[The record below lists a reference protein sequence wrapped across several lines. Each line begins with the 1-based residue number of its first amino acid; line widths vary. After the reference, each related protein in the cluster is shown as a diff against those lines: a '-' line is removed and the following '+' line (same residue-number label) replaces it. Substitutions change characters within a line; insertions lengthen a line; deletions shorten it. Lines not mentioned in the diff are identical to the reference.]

1 MALYKIK
8 IENRNYNSW
17 SILNANTLEPQ
28 ILDNFNPLEHKL
40 FTNDIFKYEN
50 NKIEIINSSLK
61 INENIPAVLI
71 LSDNKTY
78 GRKNKTKLFY
88 KCIPDDKRMP
98 IFLVPYEIKHVGF
111 VKVFNNLYVTIKFI
125 DWTEKMP
132 HGIITQTIGDIN
144 ILNNF
149 YEYQLYCKSLNISF
163 QQFNKEA
170 NKLIKQKLITNE
182 ELTDDICNKYK
193 NIENRMNWKIFT
205 IDPLSSLDYD
215 DGFSIIK
222 KETETLLSIY
232 ISNVTILIDYLNLW
246 SSFSQRISTI
256 YLPDHKRPMMPTILS
271 DCLCSLKSNTNRYAF
286 VMDIII
292 DDENNIKD
300 ITYKNCLIK
309 VHKNFVYEEEEL
321 INFPEY
327 QLLLNQTKNL
337 LQKYKYIKYIND
349 SHDVVSYLMI
359 LMNYNCAQDLFK
371 RKNGIFRT
379 MILKK
384 EIELP
389 DNLPNEVFKFIKSW
403 NNSNSQYINL
413 NTISIDENLQHEF
426 MKMDVY
432 IHITS
437 PIRRIVDLLN
447 IIQIQKNNNLI
458 ELTEEAELFYNKWI
472 MQIDYIN
479 TTMRSIRKVQNECNL
494 LNLCQNNPEMINK
507 KYDGYCFEKIVKN
520 DGLYQYFVFLPE
532 LNISAKISTNENIK
546 VYEKYEYKLFLFNDE
561 EKFKKKIRIQLV

>member
-17 SILNANTLEPQ
+17 SIL
-28 ILDNFNPLEHKL
+28 
-40 FTNDIFKYEN
+40 
-50 NKIEIINSSLK
+50 
-61 INENIPAVLI
+61 NENIPAVLI

-222 KETETLLSIY
+222 KETETLLSMY

-292 DDENNIKD
+292 DDENYIKD